1 MSIRLLTR
9 QLIILAMCAA
19 TLGCGIVDSENN
31 SQDPSFSIYIPNV
44 LSRDNGY
51 GELFYP
57 LTSKD
62 DTWINEMSIYDAWGN
77 LVFIQE
83 DFPAN
88 DTDYA
93 WDGLVDGKQASS
105 GTYYYV
111 IVLTNESDT
120 LTYKGDFT
128 LFS

>member
-1 MSIRLLTR
+1 MRIRHHTR
-9 QLIILAMCAA
+9 QLIILAFC
-19 TLGCGIVDSENN
+19 TTILGCGEVETENITE
-31 SQDPSFSIYIPNV
+31 DSFSIFIPNV
-44 LSRDNGY
+44 LNGNNGY
-51 GELFYP
+51 GELIYP

-83 DFPAN
+83 EFPAN
-88 DTDYA
+88 DADYA
-93 WDGLVDGKQASS
+93 WNGLVDGKQASP
-105 GTYYYV
+105 GTYYYI
-111 IVLTNESDT
+111 IVLTNETDT

>member
-1 MSIRLLTR
+1 
-9 QLIILAMCAA
+9 MCAA